1 MVALGASLV
10 RDIYE
15 TLVFSVERIRTWRR
29 CSTRLRIPVVGV
41 PVHYVLVPAEQRPA
55 APVLRCFVMILT
67 IKSKYL
73 LDGNLRYIQ
82 LRELAYREIERS
94 LRCTSVK
101 ADVPRPSAER
111 LAFRSLDEYTRCRH
125 RQLTCLTQL
134 RKRKRIILR
143 SSSICPGAVRLYESS

>member
-1 MVALGASLV
+1 MVALGVTLV

-41 PVHYVLVPAEQRPA
+41 PVHYVLVPAEQRPT
-55 APVLRCFVMILT
+55 APVLRCFVMIRT
-67 IKSKYL
+67 IKSKCL

-94 LRCTSVK
+94 L
-101 ADVPRPSAER
+101 
-111 LAFRSLDEYTRCRH
+111 
-125 RQLTCLTQL
+125 
-134 RKRKRIILR
+134 
-143 SSSICPGAVRLYESS
+143 